1 MALPC
6 HSGYFRAAATG
17 ASGRRGKF
25 SSIFAKREVSR
36 LERDRLA
43 IIISRGATF
52 PWY

>member
-6 HSGYFRAAATG
+6 HSGDFRAAATG
-17 ASGRRGKF
+17 ASGRRGRL
-25 SSIFAKREVSR
+25 SSISAEREVSR

-43 IIISRGATF
+43 ISISRGATF